1 MEERFEIEE
10 AINELLDEKIINSD
24 IPTSAKKVLAAL
36 AFGSVTYEKAI
47 ESGIVIMSNAKLM
60 ELTSLN
66 SASVQLGIMSLQRR
80 GLIER
85 EKGERWTKG
94 KQPQASKY
102 RVNPNALKD
111 FTVDRSIYINTNIN
125 TNNHNDSNNHYDYDS
140 NTNIDSNTNSN
151 TPTESESTK
160 DSDSTSHSNTNT
172 STEASE
178 AKGTFDVL
186 KYMG

>member
-10 AINELLDEKIINSD
+10 AMNELLDEKIINGN

-66 SASVQLGIMSLQRR
+66 SASVQLGIMALQRR

-102 RVNPNALKD
+102 RINPSALKD
-111 FTVDRSIYINTNIN
+111 FTVDRSIYINTN
-125 TNNHNDSNNHYDYDS
+125 TNNHNDSNNHYDYDYDSNS
-140 NTNIDSNTNSN
+140 NTNIDLNTN
-151 TPTESESTK
+151 THTE
-160 DSDSTSHSNTNT
+160 SDSTKESDSHSNNNA
-172 STEASE
+172 STETNKDECA
-178 AKGTFDVL
+178 FNVL
-186 KYMG
+186 TYMV

>member
-1 MEERFEIEE
+1 MDERFEIEE

-47 ESGIVIMSNAKLM
+47 KSGIVIMSNAKLM

-66 SASVQLGIMSLQRR
+66 SASVQLGIMALQRR

-111 FTVDRSIYINTNIN
+111 FTVDRSIYINTNI
-125 TNNHNDSNNHYDYDS
+125 
-140 NTNIDSNTNSN
+140 DSNTNSN
-151 TPTESESTK
+151 TPNESESTK

>member
-47 ESGIVIMSNAKLM
+47 KSGIVIMSNAKLM

-66 SASVQLGIMSLQRR
+66 SASVQLGIMALQRR

-140 NTNIDSNTNSN
+140 NIDSNTNSN

>member
-10 AINELLDEKIINSD
+10 AMNELLDEKIINGN

-47 ESGIVIMSNAKLM
+47 ESGVVIMSNAKLM

-85 EKGERWTKG
+85 ERGERWTKG

-102 RVNPNALKD
+102 RINQSALKD
-111 FTVDRSIYINTNIN
+111 FTVDRSI
-125 TNNHNDSNNHYDYDS
+125 
-140 NTNIDSNTNSN
+140 N
-151 TPTESESTK
+151 TPTESDSTK
-160 DSDSTSHSNTNT
+160 ESDSHSNNNA
-172 STEASE
+172 STETNKAE
-178 AKGTFDVL
+178 CAFNVL
-186 KYMG
+186 TYMV

>member
-1 MEERFEIEE
+1 MEESFEIEE

-66 SASVQLGIMSLQRR
+66 SASVQLGIMALQRR

-102 RVNPNALKD
+102 RVNPSALKD
-111 FTVDRSIYINTNIN
+111 FTVDRSIYININTN
-125 TNNHNDSNNHYDYDS
+125 TNNHNDSNNHYDYNT

-151 TPTESESTK
+151 THTESDSIKES
-160 DSDSTSHSNTNT
+160 DSHSNTNT
-172 STEASE
+172 STETSE

-186 KYMG
+186 EYMG

>member
-47 ESGIVIMSNAKLM
+47 KSGIVIMSNAKLM

-66 SASVQLGIMSLQRR
+66 SASVQLGIMALQRR

-140 NTNIDSNTNSN
+140 NTNSN

>member
-1 MEERFEIEE
+1 MEESFEIEE

-66 SASVQLGIMSLQRR
+66 SASVQLGIMALQRR

-102 RVNPNALKD
+102 RVNPSALKD
-111 FTVDRSIYINTNIN
+111 FTVDRSIYININTN
-125 TNNHNDSNNHYDYDS
+125 TNNHNDSNNHYDYNT

-151 TPTESESTK
+151 THTESDSLIE
-160 DSDSTSHSNTNT
+160 SDSYSNTNT
-172 STEASE
+172 STETSE

-186 KYMG
+186 KYMR

>member
-10 AINELLDEKIINSD
+10 AMNELLDEKIINGN

-47 ESGIVIMSNAKLM
+47 ESGVVIMSNAKLM

-85 EKGERWTKG
+85 ERGERWTKG

-102 RVNPNALKD
+102 RINPSALKD
-111 FTVDRSIYINTNIN
+111 FTVDRSINTNIN
-125 TNNHNDSNNHYDYDS
+125 ININNHNDSNNHYDYDS
-140 NTNIDSNTNSN
+140 N
-151 TPTESESTK
+151 
-160 DSDSTSHSNTNT
+160 SNTNT
-172 STEASE
+172 DLNTNNPTESDSTKESDSHSNNNASTETSE

-186 KYMG
+186 EYMG